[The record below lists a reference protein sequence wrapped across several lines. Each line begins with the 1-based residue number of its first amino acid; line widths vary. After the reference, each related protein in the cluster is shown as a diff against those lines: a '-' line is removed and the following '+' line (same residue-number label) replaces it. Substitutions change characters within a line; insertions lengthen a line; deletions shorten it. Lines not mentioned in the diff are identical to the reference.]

1 MNKDE
6 STMKALADETRRL
19 FRESNDARRL
29 FGDYFGDMIESHIR
43 PLLEEKDE
51 RIEDLEEEVKELKD
65 ELNDIDR

>member
-43 PLLEEKDE
+43 PLLDEKDE